1 MPQNTARGI
10 SPTGGIPIPNDWT
23 ASLNPDASTNSN
35 YMNFEITSDGI
46 STILPYDPL
55 FYFGITPNTVGGL
68 TSGAYLEVPTQ
79 QTVVHTVSY
88 VNPWTSSIN
97 WSSALSN
104 ANSGVPL
111 YFLIGTNTG
120 DATVIDGVNIMNL
133 SVRIWFDYYVPAF

>member
-1 MPQNTARGI
+1 
-10 SPTGGIPIPNDWT
+10 
-23 ASLNPDASTNSN
+23 
-35 YMNFEITSDGI
+35 MNFEITSDGI
-46 STILPYDPL
+46 STVAPYDPL

-68 TSGAYLEVPTQ
+68 TSGAYLQVPTQ
-79 QTVVHTVSY
+79 QTVIHVVSY

-104 ANSGVPL
+104 ANSGAPL

-120 DATVIDGVNIMNL
+120 DSTAVDGVNIMNL